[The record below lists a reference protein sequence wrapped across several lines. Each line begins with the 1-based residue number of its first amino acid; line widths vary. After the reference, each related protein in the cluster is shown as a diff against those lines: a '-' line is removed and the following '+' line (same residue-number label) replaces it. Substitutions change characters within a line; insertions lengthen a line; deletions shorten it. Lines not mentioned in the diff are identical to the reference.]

1 MKLLIIP
8 IIVALL
14 VPMMVSGMILFDFSQ
29 QNDTEDWRIINDG
42 VMGGLSR
49 SEFKATKDSTAIF
62 RGVLSLE
69 NYGGFASVRSG
80 ISNYDLGG
88 FDGIELRILGDG
100 RRYQIRVRTDS
111 RYDGVAYKY
120 EFNTNKDTWVTI
132 RAPFAEFVATF
143 RGSILKD
150 YSPLDTAK
158 IRQIGF
164 LIADGQEG
172 SFRLEID
179 SIGTYSLSDK
189 PKE

>member
-1 MKLLIIP
+1 MMALITPIMEALLIPLI
-8 IIVALL
+8 
-14 VPMMVSGMILFDFSQ
+14 VSGMMLFDFSQ
-29 QNDTEDWRIINDG
+29 QSDIKDWRIINDG

-49 SEFKATKDSTAIF
+49 SEFEATKDSTAVF

-80 ISNYDLGG
+80 ISKYDLGDY
-88 FDGIELRILGDG
+88 DGIELRIMGDG

-111 RYDGVAYKY
+111 GYDGVAYKY
-120 EFNTNKDTWVTI
+120 EFDTAKDTWATI

-143 RGSILKD
+143 RGRIVKD
-150 YSPLDTAK
+150 YPLLDTAK

-172 SFRLEID
+172 TFRLEID

-189 PKE
+189 P